1 MGARVCGYRSVT
13 WAATGRY
20 ALGDRLG
27 DDRSVFLLRLIIPD
41 RPGSLGTVSTALGE
55 VNADI
60 HAIEIVEHRS
70 SRPGGAATALDDVL
84 LELPHHVLPDTLVT
98 ACHKLDGV
106 RVVWI
111 SRYNAGASLRLD
123 LETVEA
129 MTKEPK
135 GAVARLV
142 ELVPETF
149 RCDWALAVSP
159 APDGRAELLGASA
172 TAPDV
177 PPDAAEWITAVRSAQ
192 RLAEHPAWEGTVLAA
207 APLGAGVV
215 VIGRRGGPD
224 VLDSELARFGHL
236 CALADAINRAAGDAP

>member
-1 MGARVCGYRSVT
+1 MADM
-13 WAATGRY
+13 A
-20 ALGDRLG
+20 
-27 DDRSVFLLRLIIPD
+27 FLLRVELPD
-41 RPGSLGTVSTALGE
+41 VPGSLGALASALGTAG
-55 VNADI
+55 ADI

-70 SRPGGAATALDDVL
+70 SRAGGAATALDDVL

-129 MTKEPK
+129 MTQEPK

-159 APDGRAELLGASA
+159 APGGGAELLGASA
-172 TAPDV
+172 TAPDL
-177 PPDAAEWITAVRSAQ
+177 PPDAADWITAVHSPQ

-207 APLGAGVV
+207 APLGEDVV

-236 CALADAINRAAGDAP
+236 CALADAINRAAGEAP